1 MEAAHCVG
9 SLCAYL
15 SDTQLHN
22 TLATHILDLDAIT
35 DWAVLQAR
43 ATSLSSALLVAS
55 ARIVT
60 LGLRNVVKDCVIA
73 LATSDRVPVR
83 ESGLHCVA
91 SYLNH
96 LEGDGAEMIPTL
108 SQVSLETSM

>member
-1 MEAAHCVG
+1 MGVMCAH
-9 SLCAYL
+9 L
-15 SDTQLHN
+15 SEPLLQSTLSSHVLH
-22 TLATHILDLDAIT
+22 LDSVT

-55 ARIVT
+55 DRIEA
-60 LGLRNVVKDCVIA
+60 LGLREVVRKCVVS

-83 ESGLHCVA
+83 ESGLGCVA

-96 LEGDGAEMIPTL
+96 LKGDGSDMIATL
-108 SQVSLETSM
+108 SQVKGGL